1 MTQLWMRQVG
11 AVLRLE
17 MKKTFLSK
25 RGWWIY
31 CLALAPVVIT
41 TLHWLFESR
50 QTGGNHRLGDDSIIF
65 AGILSFM

>member
-1 MTQLWMRQVG
+1 MNQIG

-31 CLALAPVVIT
+31 CLAVAPV
-41 TLHWLFESR
+41 LLSLMHWLIEIN
-50 QTGGNHRLGDDSIIF
+50 NHS
-65 AGILSFM
+65 AATA